1 MSETPHN
8 GMSCADFQTVLTEAV
23 EGFVGMDAGR
33 MRDVREH
40 VAACSNCGPLFAE
53 ALAGY
58 EWARGLRAVEA
69 PAGLVARIL
78 AATSG
83 AELESQAAFHS
94 KTHSKTWHSKSS
106 ESKTLGSEAAAGVI
120 LAGGRK
126 QPHHRPGAG
135 AANRWGAQ
143 WLPPFMAPLMH
154 PRVAATFAMA
164 FFSIALL
171 LNLAGVHITNFRMAD
186 LKPSAVR
193 AEVNRQYYQTTARVT
208 KYYDSVRFVYEL
220 QSRVRELKNAALPQE
235 EENRPRKREKNN
247 RDISIQPGEQNN
259 QHYSRQQADPTP
271 ALAEFHP
278 IAMTVQPAPRGVM
291 YRSRRKA

>member
-8 GMSCADFQTVLTEAV
+8 GMSCADFQAVLTEAV
-23 EGFVGMDAGR
+23 EGSLEAGR

-40 VAACSNCGPLFAE
+40 VAGCANCGPLFAE

-69 PAGLVARIL
+69 PAGLMARIL

-83 AELESQAAFHS
+83 AELGAESESPAALRSRHS
-94 KTHSKTWHSKSS
+94 KASESKAS
-106 ESKTLGSEAAAGVI
+106 ESKTRESKELDVHAAASGVI

-126 QPHHRPGAG
+126 QPAS
-135 AANRWGAQ
+135 RWGAQ

-171 LNLAGVHITNFRMAD
+171 LNLAGIHITNFRMAE
-186 LKPSAVR
+186 LKPSTMR
-193 AEVNRQYYQTTARVT
+193 AEVSRQYYQTTARVT

-278 IAMTVQPAPRGVM
+278 IAMAVQPAPRGVT
-291 YRSRRKA
+291 YRSRRRA